1 MNTETNC
8 RAFFVKCFAMIL
20 ALVFSVGTFAFPV
33 GAAEEGTGY
42 ITRDTVL
49 CQSRKSL
56 TNDVDRIK
64 DVIIGGITSYTEKID
79 VSDYR
84 VECSLENVYALYDL
98 LMYDMPEAFHLSSFY
113 YNYSVL
119 GYITSIVPVY
129 DYTKDEYMAMKT
141 KLDAAE
147 KEFLSDILA
156 EDDLTDVQKALLLH
170 DRLIV
175 NCEYDMSFSKPNRHN
190 MYGALVDGVAVCQG
204 YANAYMYLL
213 RKVGIKS
220 ELCTSERLDHAW
232 NIVYIDGVAY
242 HVDVTWD
249 DPAYDVT
256 GQVFHMNFLLSTD
269 ELQNDKSDYAG
280 RVHDGHDARDFD
292 TTPKSKKYD
301 NHFWQDSEAE
311 FQFIDGSIYYI
322 NSKNGKLCEWR
333 VGNGRGCDHDN
344 DKKVCNVKDT
354 WKSNGGTWKGN
365 FARLS
370 SDRDGVLF
378 YSLSEDVHSY
388 DLKSGEDNIVYTPE
402 KEDNESLCIY
412 GFTCKKKSFVCEMNT
427 SPNFD
432 ENTKKEHTVTI
443 PYEKEEPALIGDVN
457 GDGKVNSIDANIF
470 ARYISMGAPEVVFAN
485 SDINGDGKADSKD
498 MNMLKR
504 LISGIL

>member
-1 MNTETNC
+1 MNTGTNC
-8 RAFFVKCFAMIL
+8 RAFFVKGFAMIL
-20 ALVFSVGTFAFPV
+20 ALVLSVGTFAFHV

-42 ITRDTVL
+42 ISKDTVL
-49 CQSRKSL
+49 CQSRKSS
-56 TNDVDRIK
+56 TADIDRIK
-64 DVIIGGITSYTEKID
+64 NVIVEGIIAYAEKID
-79 VSDYR
+79 ISAYR
-84 VECSLENVYALYDL
+84 IDVSLENVYALYDFFF
-98 LMYDMPEAFHLSSFY
+98 YDLPEAFHLSSFY
-113 YNYSVL
+113 YNYSGS
-119 GYITSIVPVY
+119 GYLTSIIPVY
-129 DYTKDEYMAMKT
+129 DYTKDEYMEMKG

-147 KEFLSDILA
+147 KELLSDILA

-170 DRLIV
+170 DRIIV
-175 NCEYDMSFSKPNRHN
+175 NCEYDMSFSKPNRYN

-213 RKVGIKS
+213 KKVGIRS
-220 ELCTSERLDHAW
+220 ELCISEKLNHTW

-269 ELQNDKSDYAG
+269 ELRADKKDYAD
-280 RVHDGHDARDFD
+280 RVHDGHDAKDFD
-292 TTPKSKKYD
+292 TTPKSERYS

-311 FQFIDGSIYYI
+311 FQFVDGHIYYI
-322 NSKNGKLCEWR
+322 NSKIEKIREWDVDR
-333 VGNGRGCDHDN
+333 DRDCDHDN
-344 DKKVCNVKDT
+344 DGNVCSVKDT
-354 WKSNGGTWKGN
+354 WKANGGVWNGN
-365 FARLS
+365 FSRLS

-388 DLKSGEDNIVYTPE
+388 NLESGEDNIVYTPE
-402 KEDNESLCIY
+402 KEENQSLCIY
-412 GFTCKKKSFVCEMNT
+412 GFTYRDQAFVCEMNS

-432 ENTKKEHTVTI
+432 ENTKNEHTLTL